1 MKYIKILIITIAILI
16 AAFIVGCAEQ
26 DAVIDNGDDQ
36 NALQDD
42 EATESIDDD
51 DDDDDDDDETE
62 ASEDLSEM
70 GALEDN
76 DVPEAEEFSS
86 SANPFQF
93 FSQARE
99 NNFPIVLKFYSDT

>member
-1 MKYIKILIITIAILI
+1 MKYKKVLIITIAILI

-36 NALQDD
+36 NALQDH
-42 EATESIDDD
+42 ETTESIDDD
-51 DDDDDDDDETE
+51 KMNDNNDDETE

-76 DVPEAEEFSS
+76 DVPEAE
-86 SANPFQF
+86 
-93 FSQARE
+93 
-99 NNFPIVLKFYSDT
+99 